1 MGDRKVS
8 VYKNRKKDKQNRILN
23 LNSDSVISET
33 AIKTPVFSH
42 KKPGVRYIKT
52 GISSHEL
59 RMIPA
64 VFYKIDGMKQLS
76 APSLPQSSDGIS
88 IDPWNANRCIGAR
101 F

>member
-1 MGDRKVS
+1 MNV
-8 VYKNRKKDKQNRILN
+8 
-23 LNSDSVISET
+23 NSDSVISEP
-33 AIKTPVFSH
+33 AIITPVLYYE
-42 KKPGVRYIKT
+42 KPGACYIKT

-88 IDPWNANRCIGAR
+88 IDPWNANRFLGAR
-101 F
+101 FRDAIWFDVGTIIRR